1 MPKIN
6 VTRSSMPSYEEYCE
20 EIRSIW
26 DTVHLTNMGP
36 KHNELKEKI
45 KEYLRVENVELF
57 VNGHLALYVAIKAL
71 NLKGEIITTP
81 FTFASTTNAIVQAG
95 CAPVYCDIKPDYTID
110 ESKIES
116 LINEK
121 TSAIL
126 AVHVYGNVCNVK
138 EIQRIAEK
146 HNLKVIYD
154 SAHAFGVL
162 YDGKAIGNYGDV
174 NMFSF
179 HATKVFHTI
188 EGGCLTFKDKSIE
201 KKIALQRNFGVNG
214 EELSCFGTNAKM
226 NEFQA
231 AMGLCNLRHI
241 DDELNL
247 RKAVFERYTEK
258 LNNIQG
264 ISLLK
269 FDDKVKQNYAYYPIL
284 IDEKEYGESREGLC
298 LRLEKEE
305 IVARKYFYPLVSE
318 NKEFAEDMAC
328 DTPIAKDY
336 SRRILCLPL
345 YSTLSLADVDR
356 ICSIIKNKH
365 FEGEK
370 Q

>member
-110 ESKIES
+110 ESKIEG
-116 LINEK
+116 LITEK

-126 AVHVYGNVCNVK
+126 AVHVYGNVCNVAA
-138 EIQRIAEK
+138 IQKIADK
-146 HNLKVIYD
+146 YNLKVIYD

-162 YDGKAIGNYGDV
+162 YDGIAIGNYGDV

-188 EGGCLTFKDKSIE
+188 EGGCLTFKDKAIE
-201 KKIALQRNFGVNG
+201 KEIVIQRNFGISG
-214 EELSCFGTNAKM
+214 EELLDFGINAKM

-231 AMGLCNLRHI
+231 AMGICNLRHI
-241 DDELNL
+241 DAELAL
-247 RKAVFERYTEK
+247 RKKVFERYTENLVEVK
-258 LNNIQG
+258 G
-264 ISLLK
+264 ISILR
-269 FDDKVKQNYAYYPIL
+269 FDAKVQQNYAYYPIL
-284 IDEKEYGESREGLC
+284 IDSDIYGETRDALC
-298 LRLEKEE
+298 LRFGKAG
-305 IVARKYFYPLVSE
+305 IFARKYFYPLVSE
-318 NKEFAEDMAC
+318 NKAFGKDMAEN
-328 DTPIAKDY
+328 TPLAMDY
-336 SRRILCLPL
+336 SRRILCLPM
-345 YSTLSLADVDR
+345 YSALSLSDVDE
-356 ICSIIKNKH
+356 ICNTIKNHK
-365 FEGEK
+365 K
-370 Q
+370 QF